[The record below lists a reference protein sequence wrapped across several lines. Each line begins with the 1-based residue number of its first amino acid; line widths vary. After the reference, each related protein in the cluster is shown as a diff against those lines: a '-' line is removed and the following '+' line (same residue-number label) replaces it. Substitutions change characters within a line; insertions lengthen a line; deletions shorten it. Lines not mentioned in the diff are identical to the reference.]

1 MGVAV
6 VGGMLFATILGV
18 FLIPVFFVI
27 VEWIAAKLGMLKQA
41 KKKTPT
47 DYM

>member
-6 VGGMLFATILGV
+6 VGGMLFATSLGI
-18 FLIPVFFVI
+18 FLIPVFFVAI
-27 VEWIAAKLGMLKQA
+27 EWIASKLGLMKQSR
-41 KKKTPT
+41 KKTSA